1 MPNPFVSLKANFEA
15 LEQTIEQ
22 VKKMAA
28 NANAD
33 VLVGFRGGQQ
43 HVPTLHHERDENG
56 KEGKGYKGYHG
67 EDNPQDEIPM
77 EVAELA
83 KILTYGS
90 ANIPP
95 RPFLEEGILSKKDE
109 LKAEIGNQLEK
120 VKNGKMANWDKVG
133 TKAVGA
139 ITEFVRGDYYKSTVP
154 NSPKTIQYKGSDT
167 PLIDGGN
174 LIQSLT
180 YIVEEG

>member
-1 MPNPFVSLKANFEA
+1 MPNILSLKANMEA
-15 LEQTIEQ
+15 LIKEAENIKRM
-22 VKKMAA
+22 VD
-28 NANAD
+28 NATAE

-43 HVPTLHHERDENG
+43 HVPTLHHKKDDNG
-56 KEGKGYKGYHG
+56 KNLKGYAGYYG
-67 EDNPQDEIPM
+67 EENPQDEIPM
-77 EVAELA
+77 ETAELA

-95 RPFLEEGILSKKDE
+95 RPFLEEGILSQKDE
-109 LKAEIGNQLEK
+109 IKKEIDTQLEN
-120 VKNGKMANWDKVG
+120 VKAGKMANWDKVG

-180 YIVEEG
+180 YIVQEG